1 MSQVPRLMPV
11 EGWLEQIDR
20 RKRGVMEE
28 IRFEPDCNTSIP
40 HFHSE
45 MEILYVL
52 SGRIAIIG
60 SGYNYVLEPEDFI
73 VLNPYE
79 HHELYAEAGCHTISG
94 YVSPDLFQQSRL
106 GRVVCCSRDVSG
118 QSEYAALIRVRLAML
133 FKYHLGEPSPSRK
146 LYVLSQLFGLL
157 AILKAQF
164 EVSGDHFQASG
175 RDADR
180 MQEVLTYLSMHFHEN
195 ITMQEVAD
203 RVYIS
208 KSHLSREFQK
218 HMGISFSDY
227 LRRLRLNRVAYLL
240 SHSEKTIT
248 EIALDCGFSNIN
260 TMIINF
266 HEEYGETPGVYHKRH
281 YRKSAGAFDVPRP
294 DNRQE
299 EHPADIISCMNLLK
313 HAAAEEVMRPLDK
326 KQQENVSVQVSLRED
341 GGKLCLRHNDTISI
355 GWANSLMSKS
365 IHTVLQ
371 RAVREIGFR
380 YIRFHGILDDV
391 MDLYHEREDGRPWLS
406 FTYMDIALDEI
417 VDLGLKPFFEFS
429 YMPRRLAE
437 HTNNIFGASCIA
449 LPGTPEALEKWGFLV
464 ETVMNHLLERYGYEE
479 VRQWRFAPINALY
492 ISYGVFTADKYLAYY
507 EKTYRGIRGCLPEAS
522 IYGFGLD
529 TGFIVLDGPVLFEHL
544 LDHCRRHDCLPD
556 AFTFQCFGCDYSKV
570 PRSRTEDSIS
580 SEADRMTGEPA
591 AVSADPDIL
600 KHEIAGCR
608 EIMQRQGL
616 LKCPIHV
623 CEWNSTIWQNDLGN
637 DTCFKAAFI
646 MKNILEN
653 CEDVTGISY
662 THLTDLSDRRV
673 INSSL
678 YHGGYGLLTYNGIP
692 KAGYF
697 AYQLLTMLQKEM
709 GIVSA
714 RGEGYLVTRS
724 EDYKRIQIVLY
735 HYCHY
740 DSTNHID
747 RMLSVEEQHSVD
759 RYYGFEQKGAKSFRF
774 TLTDLPEGAYMK
786 RTFTINRE
794 HGSSY
799 DVWMHLGAPEFR
811 GRQQTDCLNNI
822 SSFQIHY
829 EPLRITDSGEWIFS
843 AVLDEHEVRLILI
856 DRK

>member
-1 MSQVPRLMPV
+1 
-11 EGWLEQIDR
+11 
-20 RKRGVMEE
+20 MEE

-40 HFHSE
+40 HFHNE

-94 YVSPDLFQQSRL
+94 YISPDLFQQSML
-106 GRVVCCSRDVSG
+106 GRVACCSKDVSC
-118 QSEYAALIRVRLAML
+118 QADYTALIRVRLAML
-133 FKYHLGEPSPSRK
+133 FKYHLGQPSSSRR

-157 AILKAQF
+157 AILKTQF
-164 EVSGDHFQASG
+164 EVSGDRFLASG

-203 RVYIS
+203 RVYLS

-227 LRRLRLNRVAYLL
+227 LRKLRLNRVSYLL
-240 SHSEKTIT
+240 SHSDRTIT
-248 EIALDCGFSNIN
+248 EIALESGFSNIN

-266 HEEYGETPGVYHKRH
+266 HEEYGETPGAYHRKH
-281 YRKSAGAFDVPRP
+281 YRKDIDAPEEAPPG
-294 DNRQE
+294 RQQE
-299 EHPADIISCMNLLK
+299 MCSADIISYMNLLK
-313 HAAAEEVMRPLDK
+313 HAAAEEVLRPLDK
-326 KQQENVSVQVSLRED
+326 KQQETVSVQVSLDENA
-341 GGKLCLRHNDTISI
+341 GPLLLRHNDTISI
-355 GWANSLMSKS
+355 GWASSLMTKS
-365 IHTVLQ
+365 LHTVLQ

-380 YIRFHGILDDV
+380 YVRFHGILDDA
-391 MDLYHEREDGRPWLS
+391 MDLYHEHDDGTPWLS
-406 FTYMDIALDEI
+406 FTYIDIVLDEI
-417 VDLGLKPFFEFS
+417 LDLGLKPFFEFS
-429 YMPRRLAE
+429 YMPRRLADC
-437 HTNNIFGASCIA
+437 TNHIFGDSCIA
-449 LPGTPEALEKWGFLV
+449 LPGTQQNLAKWEFLV
-464 ETVMNHLLERYGYEE
+464 EKVMMHLLERYGQEE
-479 VRQWRFAPINALY
+479 VQQWRFAPINALY
-492 ISYGVFTADKYLAYY
+492 ISYGVFTADNYLAYY
-507 EKTYRGIRGCLPEAS
+507 EKTFRGIRRYLPEVPV
-522 IYGFGLD
+522 YGFGLD
-529 TGFIVLDGPVLFEHL
+529 TGFLVLDGPAL
-544 LDHCRRHDCLPD
+544 LEKLLRYCRAHDCLPD
-556 AFTFQCFGCDYSKV
+556 TFTFQCFGCDYSRI
-570 PRSRTEDSIS
+570 PRSKTEDSIS
-580 SEADRMTGEPA
+580 SESDRMTGEPA
-591 AVSADPDIL
+591 AVSMDQDIL
-600 KHEIAGCR
+600 KHETARCR
-608 EIMQRQGL
+608 EILQRQGL
-616 LKCPIHV
+616 GDRAVHV
-623 CEWNSTIWQNDLGN
+623 CEWNSTIWQNDPGN

-697 AYQLLTMLQKEM
+697 AYQMLTMLQQEK
-709 GIVSA
+709 GTVAA
-714 RGEGYLVTRS
+714 RGEGYLVSRS
-724 EDYKRIQIVLY
+724 ADRKRIQIVLY

-740 DSTNHID
+740 DRANHID
-747 RMLSVEEQHSVD
+747 RMLSVEEQRSVD
-759 RYYGFEQKGAKSFRF
+759 RYYGFEQKGAKSFR
-774 TLTDLPEGAYMK
+774 LVLEDLPEGAYLK
-786 RTFTINRE
+786 RTFTVNRE

-799 DVWMHLGAPEFR
+799 DTWMQLGAPEFR
-811 GRQQTDCLNNI
+811 GRQQTDYLNSI

-829 EPLRITDSGEWIFS
+829 EPLHITDSGEWIFS
-843 AVLDEHEVRLILI
+843 AVLDEHEVRLILV

>member
-1 MSQVPRLMPV
+1 
-11 EGWLEQIDR
+11 
-20 RKRGVMEE
+20 MEE
-28 IRFEPDCNTSIP
+28 IRFESDCNTSIP

-79 HHELYAEAGCHTISG
+79 HHELYAEAGCHTISA
-94 YVSPDLFQQSRL
+94 YISPDLFQQSRL
-106 GRVVCCSRDVSG
+106 GRVACCSRDVSG
-118 QSEYAALIRVRLAML
+118 KTDYAALIRARLAML
-133 FKYHLGEPSPSRK
+133 FKYHLEQPSPSRQ

-164 EVSGDHFQASG
+164 ETPDGQFPVFG

-180 MQEVLTYLSMHFHEN
+180 MQEVLTYLSMHFHEA

-203 RVYIS
+203 RVYLS

-227 LRRLRLNRVAYLL
+227 LRKLRLNRVAYLL
-240 SHSEKTIT
+240 ARSEKTIT
-248 EIALDCGFSNIN
+248 EIALDSGFSNIN

-266 HEEYGETPGVYHKRH
+266 HEEYGETPGVYHRKH
-281 YRKSAGAFDVPRP
+281 YRKDIDPAGFPVADQ
-294 DNRQE
+294 RQE
-299 EHPADIISCMNLLK
+299 QPSVNIISYMNLLK
-313 HAAAEEVMRPLDK
+313 HAAVEEVLRPLDK
-326 KQQENVSVQVSLRED
+326 KQQETVSVQVSLLENA
-341 GGKLCLRHNDTISI
+341 GPLLLRHNDTISI
-355 GWANSLMSKS
+355 GWASSLMSKS
-365 IHTVLQ
+365 LHIVLQ
-371 RAVREIGFR
+371 RAVREVGFR
-380 YIRFHGILDDV
+380 YIRFHGILDDA
-391 MDLYHEREDGRPWLS
+391 MDLYHEREDGTPWLS
-406 FTYMDIALDEI
+406 FTYMDIVLDEI
-417 VDLGLKPFFEFS
+417 LDLGLKPFFEFS

-437 HTNNIFGASCIA
+437 HTDNIFGDSCMA
-449 LPGTPEALEKWGFLV
+449 MLGTPENLAKWEFLV
-464 ETVMNHLLERYGYEE
+464 EAVMTHLLERYGHEE
-479 VRQWRFAPINALY
+479 VEQWRFAPINALY
-492 ISYGVFTADKYLAYY
+492 ISYGVFTADQYLAYY
-507 EKTYRGIRGCLPEAS
+507 EKTFRGIRRFLPEAP

-529 TGFIVLDGPVLFEHL
+529 TGFLVLDGPAL
-544 LDHCRRHDCLPD
+544 LERLLAYCRAHDCLPD
-556 AFTFQCFGCDYSKV
+556 TFTFQCFGCDYSRI
-570 PRSRTEDSIS
+570 PRSRTEDSLS

-591 AVSADPDIL
+591 AVSTDRNIL
-600 KHEIAGCR
+600 KYEIARCR
-608 EIMQRQGL
+608 EVLQRHGL
-616 LKCPIHV
+616 GDRAIHV

-646 MKNILEN
+646 VKNILEN

-673 INSSL
+673 INSSI
-678 YHGGYGLLTYNGIP
+678 YHGGYGLFTYNGIP

-697 AYQLLTMLQKEM
+697 AYQLLTMLQQEK
-709 GIVSA
+709 GIVA
-714 RGEGYLVTRS
+714 VRGEGYLISRS
-724 EDYKRIQIVLY
+724 ADHKRIQIVLY

-740 DSTNHID
+740 DMTNHID

-759 RYYGFEQKGAKSFRF
+759 RYYGFEQKGTKSFRL
-774 TLTDLPEGAYMK
+774 TLTDLPEGAYLK
-786 RTFTINRE
+786 RTFAINRE

-799 DVWMHLGAPEFR
+799 DTWMHLGAPEFR
-811 GRQQTDCLNNI
+811 GRQQTEYLNNI

-829 EPLRITDSGEWIFS
+829 EPLHITDSGEWIFS
-843 AVLDEHEVRLILI
+843 TVLDEHEVRLLLI